1 MDATYAADLGLGR
14 RLEHDSPENH
24 PRAFRVTGHIRGT
37 PSWQGRRRLARY
49 DPQYYYVQW
58 ARARLDGGCGT
69 LVGTI
74 EEILGLW
81 LALRALR
88 SFTNRRR
95 LKSKRQLKSIPH
107 HPDPL
112 CL

>member
-37 PSWQGRRRLARY
+37 PSWQGRRRLAPY

-81 LALRALR
+81 LALRAL
-88 SFTNRRR
+88 T
-95 LKSKRQLKSIPH
+95 
-107 HPDPL
+107 
-112 CL
+112 